1 MPRPIMIEPSTV
13 DDIRRLCGVYEWSEC
28 HCRARQRECLFCVT
42 MRILTAIG
50 YPATRPVVV
59 PTTYQTPKES
69 SS

>member
-50 YPATRPVVV
+50 YPATRPVV
-59 PTTYQTPKES
+59 PCHSPETPEGS